1 MLKSERTG
9 ESLQCSLGL
18 QHLACNVPLADP
30 CHEMCSSVGHPVTF
44 VLSGPM
50 RMQEQAAALHAVG
63 MLDYCQLKDRILIA
77 TAALVAAGS
86 SLCYAMG
93 GWEATEPFLA
103 GGVGAL
109 MYQCMLQANVDSLG
123 STQLPKVRGLPWLT
137 QCRGGLK
144 ALYH

>member
-1 MLKSERTG
+1 MLKCELTG
-9 ESLQCSLGL
+9 ESLQRSLGL
-18 QHLACNVPLADP
+18 QHLACDAPLADP
-30 CHEMCSSVGHPVTF
+30 CHKACSSVGHPVSGTF
-44 VLSGPM
+44 VQSGPI

-123 STQLPKVRGLPWLT
+123 STQFPKVRGLPRAT
-137 QCRGGLK
+137 
-144 ALYH
+144 